1 MEGKRI
7 DIVLVKLG
15 AAFIFIYVLQG
26 ASSFLGYFE
35 VVENRLGMA
44 LFSLTMTII
53 LPAIIIA
60 VLWFFPAT
68 IIGKQSIDNTGAPSL
83 DDAAGGIL
91 VGVSLVGLYTLA
103 FGLIDLFYFETQR
116 WAEASYGGQIS
127 YGEFR
132 PSSGTIAGRYSS
144 ALQIVVGLALLF
156 GRRGISTVLARAR
169 GRGKAS
175 S

>member
-26 ASSFLGYFE
+26 VSSFFGYFE
-35 VVENRLGMA
+35 VVEDRMGMA
-44 LFSLTMTII
+44 LFSLTMTVI
-53 LPAIIIA
+53 LPVIIA
-60 VLWFFPAT
+60 AMLWFFPAT
-68 IIGKQSIDNTGAPSL
+68 ILGKQSIDNTGAPSL

-103 FGLIDLFYFETQR
+103 FGVVDLFYFETQR
-116 WAEASYGGQIS
+116 WAEATYAGQIS

-132 PSSGTIAGRYSS
+132 ATSGTIAGRYSS
-144 ALQIVVGLALLF
+144 AFQIVVGLVLLL
-156 GRRGISTVLARAR
+156 GRRGISTMLARAR
-169 GRGKAS
+169 GRGTAS